1 MIFLFSVYSFFCK
14 HFSCYVICGSVLS
27 CNLNFTSASFLQEQT
42 IESYGPR
49 RRIPKSGI
57 AMFGFGDMVVQGEF
71 NVINGGIIE
80 FEDNRFEFCGIARL
94 RKDSLM
100 FANIEFSNEWISI
113 DVIKKIILE
122 K

>member
-1 MIFLFSVYSFFCK
+1 MQYKF
-14 HFSCYVICGSVLS
+14 VICIL
-27 CNLNFTSASFLQEQT
+27 LQELP
-42 IESYGPR
+42 IEAYGPSR

-57 AMFGFGDMVVQGEF
+57 AMFGFRDKVVKGKF
-71 NVINGGIIE
+71 NIIDGGIIE
-80 FEDNRFEFCGIARL
+80 FEDNWSEFCGIARL

-100 FANIEFSNEWISI
+100 FAKIEFSKEWISI